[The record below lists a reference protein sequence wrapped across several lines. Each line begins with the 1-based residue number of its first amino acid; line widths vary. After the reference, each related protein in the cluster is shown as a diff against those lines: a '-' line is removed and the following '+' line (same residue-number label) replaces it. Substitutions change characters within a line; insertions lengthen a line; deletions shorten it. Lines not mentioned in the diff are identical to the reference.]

1 MKCALFID
9 RRGGLLK
16 CSKKWPI
23 DCFDIKKKIFFSFY
37 YCRLVLD
44 PTQLVDSKSEGFKR
58 VVVQVCCRTIVRSNA
73 TRKRIFHK

>member
-23 DCFDIKKKIFFSFY
+23 DCFDIEKKKIFFLLLLQVSVGSNPVG
-37 YCRLVLD
+37 R
-44 PTQLVDSKSEGFKR
+44 FKE
-58 VVVQVCCRTIVRSNA
+58 
-73 TRKRIFHK
+73 